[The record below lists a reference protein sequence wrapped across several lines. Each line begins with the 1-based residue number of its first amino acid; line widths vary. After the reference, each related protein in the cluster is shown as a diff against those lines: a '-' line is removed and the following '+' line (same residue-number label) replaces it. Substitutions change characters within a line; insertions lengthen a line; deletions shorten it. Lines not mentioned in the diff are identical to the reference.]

1 MPSGNMESIRERLSH
16 LETVLGPVAE
26 NEEQSMNEKL
36 AYAVEMA
43 ERAAGQ
49 YVDFA
54 ADVSRKFKDLEG
66 EIAVLKKA
74 VVNIPGSGGSSKPRV
89 PEPKSFGG
97 ARNSKELENCLWDMK
112 QYFGVA
118 KIGANEQVNI
128 AAMYLSG
135 DAKLWWR
142 TRIKED
148 LNAGRPRI
156 DTWDRLKQELKEQ
169 FLPNNTS
176 WLAREDLKKLKQDRS
191 LRDYVKEFSFLILDI
206 ENMSEED
213 RLFNFMSG
221 LQPWAQAELRRQKV
235 KDLSSA
241 IAAADSLVDFK
252 TVTRDGTC
260 SCPFKV

>member
-54 ADVSRKFKDLEG
+54 ADVSRKFKDLES

-97 ARNSKELENCLWDMK
+97 ARNSKELENFLWDME

-118 KIGANEQVNI
+118 KIGAEEQVNI
-128 AAMYLSG
+128 TAMYLSG

-142 TRIKED
+142 TWIKED

-176 WLAREDLKKLKQDRS
+176 WLAREDLKKLK
-191 LRDYVKEFSFLILDI
+191 
-206 ENMSEED
+206 
-213 RLFNFMSG
+213 
-221 LQPWAQAELRRQKV
+221 
-235 KDLSSA
+235 
-241 IAAADSLVDFK
+241 
-252 TVTRDGTC
+252 
-260 SCPFKV
+260 